1 MDVQLRRQTQWLTQ
15 WLTDPAAVAQKNP
28 YAQQLVAK
36 WGDVVMPNPQLNAGE
51 IADVLEF
58 IARQSA
64 TGPMPPSPPVKLSDA
79 DFEATRAVYFD
90 RCAGCHGTL
99 RAGATGPDISQATAT
114 KVGTDGLAAIVRN
127 GTPWGMPSWGKDGV
141 LSETEGARMAAFLQL
156 QPPPGPELDLA
167 TAKATWEL
175 LVPLASRPTAPE
187 HGLDWQDFF
196 GVILRD
202 IGKVA
207 IFDGKTRDEIAR
219 IDTGYAV
226 HILRASSTG
235 RYFYAVGRDGWVTL
249 IDLWTSVPKAVA
261 RARGCFDARSVENSK
276 FTGYEDK
283 FAIQGCYWPPQYVVF
298 DGLTLEPLV
307 VEGVLGKSID
317 GDDLDEVRVAS
328 IVAVPG
334 ATEWAL
340 ALKESGHVGIVD
352 YAKPGF
358 PMVSRIAAERF
369 LHDGGLDATGR
380 YFLVAANATNRM
392 VAIDLK
398 EHKLAAS
405 FETGVLPH
413 PGRGA
418 NWIDPTFGRV
428 GATTHMGENTL
439 AIFGA
444 DPEGQPQNAWKV
456 VREVT
461 LPAAGSLFLKTHP
474 ASPWVVADMT
484 LATDTKAMR
493 QLCAYGKQAGKIDH
507 CFEVTTHG
515 KVVHPEFNRAG
526 DEIWVSVWD
535 TDGELVVYDSTSLA
549 EKARIT
555 GLKTPTGKF
564 NVYNTAHDVY

>member
-1 MDVQLRRQTQWLTQ
+1 MCIR
-15 WLTDPAAVAQKNP
+15 
-28 YAQQLVAK
+28 
-36 WGDVVMPNPQLNAGE
+36 
-51 IADVLEF
+51 
-58 IARQSA
+58 
-64 TGPMPPSPPVKLSDA
+64 
-79 DFEATRAVYFD
+79 D
-90 RCAGCHGTL
+90 R
-99 RAGATGPDISQATAT
+99 
-114 KVGTDGLAAIVRN
+114 
-127 GTPWGMPSWGKDGV
+127 
-141 LSETEGARMAAFLQL
+141 
-156 QPPPGPELDLA
+156 
-167 TAKATWEL
+167 
-175 LVPLASRPTAPE
+175 
-187 HGLDWQDFF
+187 
-196 GVILRD
+196 
-202 IGKVA
+202 
-207 IFDGKTRDEIAR
+207 
-219 IDTGYAV
+219 
-226 HILRASSTG
+226 
-235 RYFYAVGRDGWVTL
+235 
-249 IDLWTSVPKAVA
+249 
-261 RARGCFDARSVENSK
+261 
-276 FTGYEDK
+276 
-283 FAIQGCYWPPQYVVF
+283 
-298 DGLTLEPLV
+298 
-307 VEGVLGKSID
+307 
-317 GDDLDEVRVAS
+317 
-328 IVAVPG
+328 
-334 ATEWAL
+334 
-340 ALKESGHVGIVD
+340 
-352 YAKPGF
+352 
-358 PMVSRIAAERF
+358 RIAAERF

-535 TDGELVVYDSTSLA
+535 LSL
-549 EKARIT
+549 I
-555 GLKTPTGKF
+555 
-564 NVYNTAHDVY
+564 HI